1 MAGSNANR
9 LAGTVYLSVDG
20 QTYMLAGDFEYS
32 PALVSRE
39 TLTGQDSVHGYSEKP
54 IAPHI
59 AGTLRDSGGLSV
71 ASINAMSNV
80 TVVAE
85 LANGKTIIGRNMWTV
100 ESQSSKQTDAT
111 IEVRWEGPQG
121 SVQES

>member
-1 MAGSNANR
+1 MAGNNANR
-9 LAGTVYLSVDG
+9 LAGTVYVAVDG
-20 QTYMLAGDFEYS
+20 KTYMLVGDFEYMPS
-32 PALVSRE
+32 KVSRE
-39 TLTGQDSVHGYSEKP
+39 TLVGMDGVHGYSEKP
-54 IAPHI
+54 VQGHI

-71 ASINAMSNV
+71 ESLNDMTNV

-100 ESQSSKQTDAT
+100 ESQTSKQTDGT

-121 SVQES
+121 SVKES